1 MELIRGLHNLR
12 ARHRGCV
19 MTIGNYDGV
28 HLGHQSVLQCLQARG
43 RERGMPSLV
52 MIFEPLP
59 AEFFAPEA
67 APPRLSSLR
76 EKLEDLSAI
85 GVERVLCVR
94 FDRHLANMAA
104 RAFVERILVEG
115 VDARFVVVGDDFR
128 FGRGREGDFPLMQQ
142 MGQRHGFDVAHL
154 SSFTVGHAR
163 VSSTR
168 IRAAL
173 AAGDMRTA
181 ACMLGRPYRVSAYVR
196 RGQAL
201 GRTLGYPTANL
212 CLKRKVAAQFGVYA
226 VMVEG
231 VRGKLLPGLASLG
244 TRPTVDG
251 EGVLL
256 EVNLLDF
263 EGDLYGRRL
272 SVALLEFLRP
282 EEHFPSLDAMVA
294 QMGEDERRARA
305 FFQRFEAGSA
315 TTLRELA
322 LDDSR
327 NISA

>member
-12 ARHRGCV
+12 PHHRGCV

-28 HLGHQSVLQCLQARG
+28 HRGHEAVLRHLHARG
-43 RERGMPSLV
+43 RELGLPSLA

-76 EKLEDLSAI
+76 EKLQDLRAA
-85 GVERVLCVR
+85 GVDRVLCVR
-94 FDRHLANMAA
+94 FDSRLASMAA
-104 RAFVERILVEG
+104 EAFVERIMVEG
-115 VDARFVVVGDDFR
+115 LGARFVVVGDDFR
-128 FGRGREGDFPLMQQ
+128 FGRGREGDFTLLQRL
-142 MGQRHGFDVAHL
+142 GARHGFEVAHL
-154 SSFTVGHAR
+154 PSFTLGPQR

-168 IRAAL
+168 IRSAL
-173 AAGDMRTA
+173 AQGDMRSA
-181 ACMLGRPYRVSAYVR
+181 AAMLGRPYRVSACVR
-196 RGQAL
+196 RGKAL

-212 CLKRKVAAQFGVYA
+212 CLSRKVAARFGVYA

-231 VRGKLLPGLASLG
+231 VHDKLRPGLASLG
-244 TRPTVDG
+244 TRPTVNG

-272 SVALLEFLRP
+272 GVALLEFLRP
-282 EEHFPSLDAMVA
+282 EERFTSLEALVA
-294 QMGEDERRARA
+294 EMRRDERRARA
-305 FFQRFEAGSA
+305 FFERFEAGASNA
-315 TTLRELA
+315 LRELA
-322 LDDSR
+322 LDMQG
-327 NISA
+327 N